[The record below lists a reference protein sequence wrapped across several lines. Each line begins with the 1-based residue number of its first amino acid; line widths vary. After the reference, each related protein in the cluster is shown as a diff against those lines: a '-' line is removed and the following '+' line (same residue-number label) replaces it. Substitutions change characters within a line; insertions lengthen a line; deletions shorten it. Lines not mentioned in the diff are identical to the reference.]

1 MSNRSSAT
9 RYTRALLDVS
19 RVEGDPQAAERD
31 LTAFVSLVGSHE
43 TLARVLTSPG
53 VPVTRKS
60 ALVAQLLDRME
71 LSGPVARILS
81 LLAQRDRLV
90 LLPDLLDEYSRRLM
104 DYQQVIRADVTSAVA
119 LPADRAEALRKTIA
133 EKTGRTVTMTT
144 AVDPGLIGGIVT
156 RIGSVVYD
164 GSVRRQLERIRE
176 TLTA

>member
-1 MSNRSSAT
+1 
-9 RYTRALLDVS
+9 
-19 RVEGDPQAAERD
+19 
-31 LTAFVSLVGSHE
+31 
-43 TLARVLTSPG
+43 
-53 VPVTRKS
+53 
-60 ALVAQLLDRME
+60 
-71 LSGPVARILS
+71 
-81 LLAQRDRLV
+81 
-90 LLPDLLDEYSRRLM
+90 M

>member
-9 RYTRALLDVS
+9 RYARALLDVS
-19 RVEGDPQAAERD
+19 RVEGDPQEAERD
-31 LTAFVSLVGSHE
+31 LAAFVSLVGSHE

-60 ALVAQLLDRME
+60 ALVEQLLERTQ
-71 LSGPVARILS
+71 LSGPVARILT
-81 LLAQRDRLV
+81 LLAKRDRLV
-90 LLPDLLDEYSRRLM
+90 LLPDLLDEYVRRLM
-104 DYQQVIRADVTSAVA
+104 DYRGVIRADVTTAVP
-119 LPADRAEALRKTIA
+119 LPDDRAEALRKTIA
-133 EKTGRTVTMTT
+133 EKTGRTVTLTT

-164 GSVRRQLERIRE
+164 GSVRRHLEKIRE